1 MVLLSIVRMG
11 FKKGDIVS
19 LLFLLFSPVL
29 YILDIKRVKLEF
41 GVVHVPDRIAFRA
54 FVYGFFKTFFIYGKN
69 IRKIMNSTNFSV
81 IVDVGACEGDFSLSM
96 ADIADKIIAIEPVK
110 RNFRA
115 LKKNAKPNMILVN
128 CALGEKEEIVSITGH
143 GSNAYLVEN
152 VKYNDKELVTVMT
165 FDRLAQKLGISNV
178 DIIKIDTQGHEMK
191 VLKGMHQMLLNKAIK
206 LVIVEVHI
214 KRGVK
219 QVEIIKF
226 MKNYG
231 YKLIEYDKYLFDQPH
246 LYFCPTF

>member
-1 MVLLSIVRMG
+1 
-11 FKKGDIVS
+11 
-19 LLFLLFSPVL
+19 
-29 YILDIKRVKLEF
+29 
-41 GVVHVPDRIAFRA
+41 
-54 FVYGFFKTFFIYGKN
+54 
-69 IRKIMNSTNFSV
+69 
-81 IVDVGACEGDFSLSM
+81 
-96 ADIADKIIAIEPVK
+96 
-110 RNFRA
+110 
-115 LKKNAKPNMILVN
+115 
-128 CALGEKEEIVSITGH
+128 
-143 GSNAYLVEN
+143 
-152 VKYNDKELVTVMT
+152 MT

-178 DIIKIDTQGHEMK
+178 DIIKKDTQGHEMK

-246 LYFCPTF
+246 LYFCPIF